1 MRPETSKPLTLEEHR
16 ELSREI
22 RAARARLR
30 ELCNMV
36 VGVYGANNRAAFS
49 FLKLADDMERLCQD
63 LQTQVSHD
71 CPGYRVDDLYL

>member
-1 MRPETSKPLTLEEHR
+1 MRPETSTPLTLEEHR

-30 ELCNMV
+30 ELCNVV

-49 FLKLADDMERLCQD
+49 FLKITDGMDRLCQD
-63 LQTQVSHD
+63 LQAQVSQD
-71 CPGYRVDDLYL
+71 YRGQGVDDLYL

>member
-30 ELCNMV
+30 GLCDV
-36 VGVYGANNRAAFS
+36 VAGVYGPNNRAAFS
-49 FLKLADDMERLCQD
+49 FLKVTDDLERLCQD
-63 LQTQVSHD
+63 LQTQVTRD
-71 CPGYRVDDLYL
+71 YPGYGVDDLYL

>member
-1 MRPETSKPLTLEEHR
+1 MRPETSTPLTLEEHR

-30 ELCNMV
+30 ELCHVV
-36 VGVYGANNRAAFS
+36 VGVYGPNNRAAFS
-49 FLKLADDMERLCQD
+49 FLKVAEDMERLGQD

-71 CPGYRVDDLYL
+71 YPGYNVDDLYL